1 MLTKSRLAH
10 AKLPTLAAMSLVALP
25 LAVQAADETRSGGN
39 ETGEAELAKL
49 LEGRTEGEPKNCLS
63 NTERRSMQIIDHTA
77 FVFRDGDTIYVN
89 RPNGANFLDNF
100 DVPVFRIFGSDLC
113 RLDQVELRDRTSGI
127 GGPVVVLND
136 FIPYKLEK
144 EPKV

>member
-10 AKLPTLAAMSLVALP
+10 AKLPTLAAMSLLALP
-25 LAVQAADETRSGGN
+25 LAVQAADETRPGGN
-39 ETGEAELAKL
+39 VAGEAELAKL
-49 LEGRTEGEPKNCLS
+49 LEGRTKGEPKNCLS
-63 NTERRSMQIIDHTA
+63 TTERRSMQIIDRTA